1 LQEIAQANDLEEFVS
16 AFQRRLEKLMLN
28 SLSDNQFLVSKIY
41 RDDILKQKIILTAA
55 SYYHKWAKSN
65 NLPPITPGNPQ
76 ENRAGVE
83 LVAQFYTTV
92 CHTSCVF

>member
-1 LQEIAQANDLEEFVS
+1 
-16 AFQRRLEKLMLN
+16 MLN

-76 ENRAGVE
+76 ENRAGV
-83 LVAQFYTTV
+83 
-92 CHTSCVF
+92 